1 MTQESSTIPQLSAA
15 NLMFLV
21 CRGHFISAG
30 SRLCR
35 PLYFNLTY
43 YYAYLH
49 PIVQLVCIG
58 FENVFLARQLA
69 SGVMY

>member
-1 MTQESSTIPQLSAA
+1 
-15 NLMFLV
+15 MFLV